1 MRKTAYRA
9 REGEG
14 KSLPRGEGFRVRVTC
29 TKKCVGLTAFERVTT
44 LKFVLTFSKFDNL
57 RNLSKNINMSGKKKY
72 RLDPETLLYEIEN
85 VSTKSRF
92 LKMAAL
98 VVASVALSCV
108 YLWLFTSVLGLELP
122 KTTMLRKSNAKW
134 ISKLELMNRQL
145 DMYDETLRGLG
156 IRDDEIYRNIFGMNE
171 IPQEVRNAG
180 FGGVNRYAY
189 LDNISENSL
198 LKMTTIRLDVLTKK
212 TFVQSKSFDDV
223 ESLSRRAGDMASCI
237 PAVLP
242 IVPDRSK
249 FRLSSSF
256 GYRSDP
262 ISGKTRMHT
271 GFDFA
276 LKPGNPVYATG
287 DGVVASVTFDL
298 FNYGNSI
305 VIDHGF
311 GYKTRYAHLK
321 TVLVTEG
328 MKIKR
333 GECIAESGNTGKSTG
348 PHLHYEVMYKG
359 KYVNPVNYFDLDMPI
374 EEYSSMVDKVAAESD
389 NVMTGHIRKSRR
401 EGR

>member
-1 MRKTAYRA
+1 M
-9 REGEG
+9 
-14 KSLPRGEGFRVRVTC
+14 VTC

-262 ISGKTRMHT
+262 LSGKTRMHT

>member
-1 MRKTAYRA
+1 M
-9 REGEG
+9 
-14 KSLPRGEGFRVRVTC
+14 RVTY
-29 TKKCVGLTAFERVTT
+29 TKKCAGLTAFERVTT

>member
-1 MRKTAYRA
+1 M
-9 REGEG
+9 
-14 KSLPRGEGFRVRVTC
+14 VTC

-321 TVLVTEG
+321 TVLVTKG

-389 NVMTGHIRKSRR
+389 NIMTGHIRKSRR

>member
-1 MRKTAYRA
+1 MRNTAYRA
-9 REGEG
+9 RQGDG
-14 KSLPRGEGFRVRVTC
+14 KSLPRGEGLRVRVTC

>member
-1 MRKTAYRA
+1 
-9 REGEG
+9 
-14 KSLPRGEGFRVRVTC
+14 
-29 TKKCVGLTAFERVTT
+29 
-44 LKFVLTFSKFDNL
+44 
-57 RNLSKNINMSGKKKY
+57 MSGKKKY

-156 IRDDEIYRNIFGMNE
+156 IRDDEIYRNIFGMND
-171 IPQEVRNAG
+171 IPQEVRSAG

-198 LKMTTIRLDVLTKK
+198 LKTTTIRLDVLTKK

-374 EEYSSMVDKVAAESD
+374 EEYASMVDKVAAESD

-401 EGR
+401 EGRK

>member
-1 MRKTAYRA
+1 M
-9 REGEG
+9 
-14 KSLPRGEGFRVRVTC
+14 VRVTC
-29 TKKCVGLTAFERVTT
+29 TKKCAGLTAFERVTT

>member
-1 MRKTAYRA
+1 M
-9 REGEG
+9 
-14 KSLPRGEGFRVRVTC
+14 RVTC
-29 TKKCVGLTAFERVTT
+29 TKKCAGLTAFERVTT

>member
-1 MRKTAYRA
+1 M
-9 REGEG
+9 
-14 KSLPRGEGFRVRVTC
+14 RVTC
-29 TKKCVGLTAFERVTT
+29 TKKCAGLTAFERVTT

-311 GYKTRYAHLK
+311 GYKTRDAHLK

>member
-1 MRKTAYRA
+1 M
-9 REGEG
+9 
-14 KSLPRGEGFRVRVTC
+14 
-29 TKKCVGLTAFERVTT
+29 KKRVGLTTYVRVTT

-57 RNLSKNINMSGKKKY
+57 RNLSKTINMSGKKKY

-198 LKMTTIRLDVLTKK
+198 LKTTTIRLDVLTKK

-328 MKIKR
+328 MTIKR

>member
-1 MRKTAYRA
+1 M
-9 REGEG
+9 
-14 KSLPRGEGFRVRVTC
+14 RVTC

-198 LKMTTIRLDVLTKK
+198 LKTTTIRLDVLTKK